1 MPAGR
6 IMGMLMQMR
15 NVTRLW
21 LEAAV
26 AVAVVLIAAAP
37 AAAKAEPVLKACGAD
52 ACRTTT
58 DEATMRL
65 LGNIGRPAPAPPPSQ
80 RTSWFRIV
88 MTWTWYVAPE
98 KVGHDGWVM
107 QYFPAAG
114 MMRDRHVW
122 VRLPD
127 ATIAKFSELTR
138 GLDPRGAVAS
148 TPAAAAR
155 PESTESGG
163 LVATSILAGL
173 ALAGIVV
180 GALVFGRRARRTGGG
195 LRRSPA

>member
-1 MPAGR
+1 
-6 IMGMLMQMR
+6 MLMQMR
-15 NVTRLW
+15 NVTRMW
-21 LEAAV
+21 VAAAV
-26 AVAVVLIAAAP
+26 AVAVALITAAP

-58 DEATMRL
+58 DEATLRPL
-65 LGNIGRPAPAPPPSQ
+65 VNIGRPVPAPPPSQ
-80 RTSWFRIV
+80 RASWFRIV
-88 MTWTWYVAPE
+88 MTWTWYVAPG

-155 PESTESGG
+155 PESTESSGG
-163 LVATSILAGL
+163 LAATSILAGL

-180 GALVFGRRARRTGGG
+180 GALVIGRRARRTGGR